1 MKKLQEQELR
11 KIKGGIT
18 LSGTLLNSFTS
29 LLKVL
34 LDAGRALGSSI
45 RRLDE
50 NAICPLK

>member
-1 MKKLQEQELR
+1 MIRLNQEELKKVQ
-11 KIKGGIT
+11 GGIT
-18 LSGTLLNSFTS
+18 LSGTLINSLTS

-50 NAICPLK
+50 NQICALK